1 MEMNKLLGDDEPSPV
16 NVHNLEGGSPIFLVC
31 EHAGRRLPRALGDLS
46 LDQRDLTR
54 HIAWDIGA
62 EAVSKALSEH
72 LDAPLVTQTYSR
84 LVCDCNRETHVPSF
98 IPEISE
104 RTHIPANEHLTDAD
118 RAARITEIYQPL
130 HERITKELERR
141 AAAGRPT
148 VFLSMHSFTPVFMD
162 EARPMHAGLL
172 YDKDPRLA
180 HLVGAALRADGDLLI
195 TDNEPYALDW
205 SRDYT
210 VPEHGERRGIPSLE
224 IELRQDLIAGPGGQ
238 KAWADRLAPA
248 LERSA
253 AHLLRELG

>member
-1 MEMNKLLGDDEPSPV
+1 METINLLSDDEPSPV
-16 NVHNLEGGSPIFLVC
+16 NVFNLTGQSPIFLVC
-31 EHAGRRLPRALGDLS
+31 EHAGRRIPRKLGDMGLS
-46 LDQRDLTR
+46 TEDRGR

-62 EAVSKALSEH
+62 DAVSRRLAEL
-72 LDAPLVTQTYSR
+72 LDAPLITQTYSR

-98 IPEISE
+98 IPAQSE
-104 RTHIPANEHLTDAD
+104 RTAVPANEHVAPAD
-118 RAARITEIYQPL
+118 RQARIDEIYRPL
-130 HERITKELERR
+130 HDRIAGELDQR

-162 EARPMHAGLL
+162 EARPMHLGLL
-172 YDKDPRLA
+172 HDRDPRLA
-180 HLVGAALRADGDLLI
+180 HLVGSVLRAEGGLVI

-224 IELRQDLIAGPGGQ
+224 IEIRQDLITEPEGQ
-238 KAWADRLAPA
+238 TAIAERLAPA

-253 AHLLRELG
+253 AHLLNEIA